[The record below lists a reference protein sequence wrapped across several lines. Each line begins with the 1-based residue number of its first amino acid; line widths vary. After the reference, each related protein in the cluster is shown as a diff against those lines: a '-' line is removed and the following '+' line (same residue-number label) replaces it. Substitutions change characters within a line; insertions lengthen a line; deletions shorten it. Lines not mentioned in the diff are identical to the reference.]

1 MFKAIKKW
9 WNGLW
14 EKEES
19 PGPKIT
25 REDIAKVEE
34 TVKEIRSGK
43 FDRAKPT
50 GTDAEIG
57 QLKPF
62 QRKHVEQAAKTGY
75 PELGGKYVN
84 HDAKAAPVRPPKPK
98 PIRGRDIKLSVSSHV
113 TVQRG
118 VDGPVETEIVN
129 GVRRDVKP
137 DSLTIHYAENPI
149 ESGLGISADITRVER
164 NGCVAHV
171 DGKGNLLPLRGMD
184 HDGEIYPGEKK
195 ILPAIEMSFVAEPGI
210 DINMLRKDAGDE
222 SLEETVAARLLDPK
236 PVCVELDELDGDTP
250 VPVQRKPRRRGK
262 RGGVKRNRRNK
273 NK

>member
-50 GTDAEIG
+50 GTDAECLAEAG
-57 QLKPF
+57 QLKPY
-62 QRKHVEQAAKTGY
+62 QRKHVEQVAKAGY
-75 PELGGKYVN
+75 PGHGGKYVN
-84 HDAKAAPVRPPKPK
+84 QDAKAAPVRPPKPK
-98 PIRGRDIKLSVSSHV
+98 PIPGRGTAAPKVEINNPNGGV
-113 TVQRG
+113 TITF
-118 VDGPVETEIVN
+118 TEHPGRN
-129 GVRRDVKP
+129 
-137 DSLTIHYAENPI
+137 
-149 ESGLGISADITRVER
+149 GLGVESEITSIER

-184 HDGEIYPGEKK
+184 HDGEMYPAGRT
-195 ILPAIEMSFVAEPGI
+195 ILPAIEMSFIAEPGI
-210 DINMLRKDAGDE
+210 DVNKLRKDAGDE

-236 PVCVELDELDGDTP
+236 PVRVELDELDGDTP

>member
-50 GTDAEIG
+50 GTDAECLAEAG

-75 PELGGKYVN
+75 PDLGRKYVN
-84 HDAKAAPVRPPKPK
+84 QDAKAAPVRPPKPK
-98 PIRGRDIKLSVSSHV
+98 PIVGRNIKFGMSSHV
-113 TVQRG
+113 TIQRG
-118 VDGPVETEIVN
+118 VNGPVETEIVN
-129 GVRRDVKP
+129 GVHRTVTP
-137 DSLTIHYAENPI
+137 GNVTINYAENPI
-149 ESGLGISADITRVER
+149 DGGLGISADITSIER

-184 HDGEIYPGEKK
+184 PAGRT
-195 ILPAIEMSFVAEPGI
+195 ILPAMEMSFIAEPGI
-210 DINMLRKDAGDE
+210 DTSKLRKDVGDE

-236 PVCVELDELDGDTP
+236 PVRVELDELDGDTP